1 MLLDEANDP
10 HELKNLANDPAYA
23 KTVQE
28 MKSLLKQLP
37 GAAAP
42 SANEKAKPK

>member
-1 MLLDEANDP
+1 MLCDTVNDP
-10 HELKNLANDPAYA
+10 HELKNIVQDPANA

-37 GAAAP
+37 AH
-42 SANEKAKPK
+42 